1 MGLVVFLLEGFVIEL
16 SGCGCGCG
24 CGYKGEWGGKGVL
37 IFLIFI
43 KSEIFLDK
51 SEGLSLI
58 GESEKCANHKS

>member
-16 SGCGCGCG
+16 SGCGVWVWWWF
-24 CGYKGEWGGKGVL
+24 EGVL